1 MISALQK
8 KNSTKLK
15 EGRETEIVEEGSQKV
30 LVILNNFFQLV
41 FKTFNFRH
49 YE

>member
-1 MISALQK
+1 MVSALQK

-15 EGRETEIVEEGSQKV
+15 EGRETETVKEGSQKV

-41 FKTFNFRH
+41 FETFNYRH